1 MLSSMKLGVQFLQVF
16 DRMVRPAHSPSHPAS
31 NLSASLSTDTT
42 LFATGS
48 LAPSPLTVLH
58 HLALDR
64 LTGPPH
70 WTVSLDYLTG
80 LSHWTTSLDR
90 LTAPPHWTVSLAPP
104 HLDRLTW
111 TASLGPLDTPLWT
124 PRCGQRLNASRIS
137 APRLL
142 AAGLPVAQLP
152 FNRPPIAPGRHV
164 ARPPAA
170 RPCRFTAHRSTTR
183 R

>member
-31 NLSASLSTDTT
+31 NLSACPLIPHCSPQGLLLHRLLLYSITSRST
-42 LFATGS
+42 AS
-48 LAPSPLTVLH
+48 
-58 HLALDR
+58 LDR
-64 LTGPPH
+64 LTGPSRWTTSLDRFTGPPH
-70 WTVSLDYLTG
+70 WTVSLHHLTG
-80 LSHWTTSLDR
+80 PSHW
-90 LTAPPHWTVSLAPP
+90 H
-104 HLDRLTW
+104 RLTW
-111 TASLGPLDTPLWT
+111 TASVGPLDTPLWT
-124 PRCGQRLNASRIS
+124 PRCGQRLKASRMLV
-137 APRLL
+137 PRLP
-142 AAGLPVAQLP
+142 AARLPVAQLP